1 MKHQLHTHY
10 LDMSCAY
17 SPAPKELI
25 SVCEESGQVLD
36 VLMESESRGD
46 KGQCRASAWAQLGQ
60 LSPSASHLGHLS
72 LVCSHPSPSCGGAG
86 ILESRL
92 PWKGAGPERKTGL
105 TALRGSYCQTVHC
118 FLMKKIAPLFSL
130 PLSFP
135 DSVYYSSQDI

>member
-1 MKHQLHTHY
+1 MKHQLHTQY
-10 LDMSCAY
+10 LDMSCGY

-46 KGQCRASAWAQLGQ
+46 KGQCRASAWPQLDQ

-92 PWKGAGPERKTGL
+92 PWKGAGPERKAGL
-105 TALRGSYCQTVHC
+105 TALRSRRSEEATVKRS
-118 FLMKKIAPLFSL
+118 FLNEENCYPVLSSPFL
-130 PLSFP
+130 P
-135 DSVYYSSQDI
+135 